1 MVFVFER
8 LSLFGE
14 QSELEENNG
23 PTTLSVM
30 IEIFKDHKEIL
41 LESFICMYCI
51 YKKYMNEI
59 CDLLFKFYVPMRN
72 VFIFQCYTG
81 MQKRECEKWNR

>member
-14 QSELEENNG
+14 QSELEENND

-41 LESFICMYCI
+41 LESFGSVKNY
-51 YKKYMNEI
+51 
-59 CDLLFKFYVPMRN
+59 LFFCTK
-72 VFIFQCYTG
+72 I
-81 MQKRECEKWNR
+81 